1 MFLFIKHQA
10 LYKLYV
16 KLKIVCWKLLLL
28 KKKLKHPENVHPTNT
43 QKKEKSKLG
52 EREKKN
58 EISLRWNWK
67 NSENL
72 LCMKKKKE
80 VFYYFS
86 LLYSHHQPTNQ
97 QHHRKIPHSK
107 SHIQIKIHSKQT
119 NDERNQQQQQIIIY
133 SFFLQIFFFAFSC
146 LFFLLLSWLNN
157 NKNATRKKVWC
168 WWSKKRRRNE
178 EKQFLKNI
186 LKICNLISS
195 RFVVVVGNV
204 SYSGFFFLHCI
215 MGGKNKLVID
225 N

>member
-28 KKKLKHPENVHPTNT
+28 KTKNSNIPKTFIQQTHKKKNRSLGNAKNKKDVKEKLNFFKMKLK
-43 QKKEKSKLG
+43 KF
-52 EREKKN
+52 RES
-58 EISLRWNWK
+58 SLY
-67 NSENL
+67 
-72 LCMKKKKE
+72 E

-133 SFFLQIFFFAFSC
+133 SFFLTNFLLC
-146 LFFLLLSWLNN
+146 LFLSFFLLLSWLNN
-157 NKNATRKKVWC
+157 NKNATRKKESDVDEV
-168 WWSKKRRRNE
+168 KKDE
-178 EKQFLKNI
+178 EMKKN
-186 LKICNLISS
+186 NFS
-195 RFVVVVGNV
+195 RTF
-204 SYSGFFFLHCI
+204 
-215 MGGKNKLVID
+215 
-225 N
+225 